1 MSERGATRLDEQASK
16 VQGDLGTHPLASM
29 AARVSTTDLLV
40 DPDRDDAFLGAFSLS
55 VGIGGGARVVT
66 TWVQLELKNFSTF
79 C

>member
-1 MSERGATRLDEQASK
+1 
-16 VQGDLGTHPLASM
+16 M